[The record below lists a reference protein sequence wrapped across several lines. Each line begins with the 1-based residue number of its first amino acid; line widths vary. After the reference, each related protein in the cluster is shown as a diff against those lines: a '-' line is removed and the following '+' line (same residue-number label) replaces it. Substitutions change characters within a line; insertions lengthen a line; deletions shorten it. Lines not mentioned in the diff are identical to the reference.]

1 MADLLTMYAQADPD
15 KPGVVEDGNVLTYR
29 EFEARANQ
37 VAAAL
42 QELGVK
48 AGTKLVWCAQNST
61 EVVVLINAARKTG
74 AIAVPLNYRLSTE
87 EAAYVIDNS
96 DATVVL
102 FDVEQT
108 SQLEGAIAQC
118 PKVTEWAAFHCP
130 SDAAPSW
137 AKHLPTIADAKPTT
151 EVEPLEGTDDAGGT
165 MIYTSGTTGKPKGA
179 LRKGR
184 ADAAASGGA
193 LVQLI
198 GYEPGDVYL
207 TTGPLYH
214 SGPLGFMGIV
224 QLMGGTIIVQRHFDA
239 EEWLR
244 LIQEHKVTTTFSAP
258 TPLRRVVDLPDDVRA
273 KYDYSSMKRFV
284 ANAAPWPY
292 ELKRKY
298 VERLGEGSLWEVY
311 GSTELGVN
319 TVLKP
324 EDQLRKPGS
333 CGQAAPLVEVALFN
347 EEGNRVETP
356 MEPGELFVRSAGAFD
371 TYYKA
376 EEKYEENKRGDWI
389 TVGDIAYFD
398 EEGFFYICDRKN
410 DMIISGGMNIYPAE
424 IEAVLV
430 AHPAIA
436 DAAVFGVPS
445 DEWGESVHATVTL
458 YEGADATDEEIQAF
472 VRDHLASYKIPRSI
486 DRMAEIPRSASG
498 KILKKELRAPYWADR
513 DSKV

>member
-1 MADLLTMYAQADPD
+1 MPDLLTMYAAADPD
-15 KPGVVEDGNVLTYR
+15 KPGVIEGGTVLSYG

-42 QELGVK
+42 QDLGVK

-108 SQLEGAIAQC
+108 GQLEGAVAQC
-118 PKVTEWAAFHCP
+118 PKVTEWASFHC
-130 SDAAPSW
+130 DASASPSW
-137 AKHLPTIADAKPTT
+137 ATHLPSIADGLPTT
-151 EVEPLEGTDDAGGT
+151 EVEPLEGTEDAGGT

-224 QLMGGTIIVQRHFDA
+224 QLMGGTIVVQRHFDA

-244 LIQEHKVTTTFSAP
+244 LIQDHKVTTTFSAP
-258 TPLRRVVDLPDDVRA
+258 TPLRRVVDLPEEVRA

-284 ANAAPWPY
+284 ANAAPWPF

-298 VERLGEGSLWEVY
+298 VERLGDGSLWEVY

-324 EDQLRKPGS
+324 EDQMRKPGS
-333 CGQAAPLVEVALFN
+333 CGQAAPMVEVALFD
-347 EEGNRVETP
+347 EEGNRVEKP

-398 EEGFFYICDRKN
+398 DEGFFYICDRKN

-445 DEWGESVHATVTL
+445 DEWGESVHATITE
-458 YEGADATDEEIQAF
+458 YEGQSATDEEIQQF
-472 VRDHLASYKIPRSI
+472 CRDHLASYKIPRSI
-486 DRMAEIPRSASG
+486 DRMEEIPRSASG
-498 KILKKELRAPYWADR
+498 KVLKKELRAPYWAGR
-513 DSKV
+513 QTNV

>member
-1 MADLLTMYAQADPD
+1 MPDLLTTYADAHPD
-15 KPGVVEDGNVLTYR
+15 KPGVIEDGNVLTYA

-37 VAAAL
+37 FAAAL

-61 EVVVLINAARKTG
+61 EVVLIVNAARKAG
-74 AIAVPLNYRLSTE
+74 AVAVPLNYRLSTD

-102 FDVEQT
+102 FDIEQL
-108 SQLEGAIAQC
+108 SQLEGAVKEC
-118 PKVTEWAAFHCP
+118 PKVTEWATFHC
-130 SDAAPSW
+130 AAAESPSW
-137 AKHLPTIADAKPTT
+137 ARHLPSMAEACATSP
-151 EVEPLEGTDDAGGT
+151 VEPLEGTDEAGGT

-179 LRKGR
+179 LRRGR

-193 LVQLI
+193 LVQMI
-198 GYEPGDVYL
+198 GYEPSDVYL

-224 QLMGGTIIVQRHFDA
+224 QLMGGTIVVQRHFDA
-239 EEWLR
+239 EDWLR
-244 LIQEHKVTTTFSAP
+244 LIDTHKVTTTFSAP
-258 TPLRRVVDLPDDVRA
+258 TPLRRVVDLPESVRA
-273 KYDYSSMKRFV
+273 KYDYSSMKRFI
-284 ANAAPWPY
+284 ANAAPWPF

-319 TVLKP
+319 CVLRP
-324 EDQLRKPGS
+324 EDQMRKPGS
-333 CGQAAPLVEVALFN
+333 CGQAAPLVEVALFT
-347 EEGNRVETP
+347 EDGERVETP

-376 EEKYEENKRGDWI
+376 EEKYEASKRGDWI

-398 EEGFFYICDRKN
+398 DEGFFYICDRKN

-458 YEGADATDEEIQAF
+458 YEGASATDEEIQQF
-472 VRDHLASYKIPRSI
+472 CRDHLASYKIPRSI

-498 KILKKELRAPYWADR
+498 KILKKELRAPFWADR

>member
-1 MADLLTMYAQADPD
+1 MADLLTMYAAAHPD
-15 KPGVVEDGNVLTYR
+15 KPGVIEDGNVLTYG

-37 VAAAL
+37 VARAL
-42 QELGVK
+42 QALGVK

-61 EVVVLINAARKTG
+61 EVVVIVNAARKCG
-74 AIAVPLNYRLSTE
+74 AVAVPLNYRLSTD
-87 EAAYVIDNS
+87 EASYVIDNS

-102 FDVEQT
+102 FDVEQIG
-108 SQLEGAIAQC
+108 QLADAVERC
-118 PKVTEWAAFHCP
+118 PKVTQWAAFHGP
-130 SDAAPSW
+130 ADATPGW
-137 AKHLPTIADAKPTT
+137 AQHLPTLADAQSTD
-151 EVEPLEGTDDAGGT
+151 EAEPIEGDEDAGGT

-179 LRKGR
+179 LRRGR
-184 ADAAASGGA
+184 PDAAASGAA

-198 GYEPGDVYL
+198 GYQPGDVYL

-214 SGPLGFMGIV
+214 SGPLGFMGIA
-224 QLMGGTIIVQRHFDA
+224 QLMGGTVIVQRHFEA

-244 LIQEHKVTTTFSAP
+244 LIQEYKVTTTFSAP
-258 TPLRRVVDLPDDVRA
+258 TPLRRVVDLPAEVLA
-273 KYDYSSMKRFV
+273 KYDYSSMQRFV
-284 ANAAPWPY
+284 ANAAPWPF

-298 VERLGEGSLWEVY
+298 IERLGDGSLFEVY

-319 TVLKP
+319 TVLEP
-324 EDQLRKPGS
+324 ADQMRKPGS
-333 CGQAAPLVEVALFN
+333 CGKAAPGVEVALFDDA
-347 EEGNRVETP
+347 GNRVETP

-398 EEGFFYICDRKN
+398 DEGFFYICDRKN

-430 AHPAIA
+430 AHEAIA

-458 YEGADATDEEIQAF
+458 YDGASATDEEIQQFA
-472 VRDHLASYKIPRSI
+472 REHLASYKIPRSI

-498 KILKKELRAPYWADR
+498 KVLKKELRAPYWADR
-513 DSKV
+513 QSQV

>member
-1 MADLLTMYAQADPD
+1 MPDLLTMYAQADPD
-15 KPGVVEDGNVLTYR
+15 KPGVIEDGNVLTYG
-29 EFEARANQ
+29 EFETRANQ

-102 FDVEQT
+102 FDIEQQ
-108 SQLEGAIAQC
+108 SQLEAAVAQC

-130 SDAAPSW
+130 ESATPSW
-137 AKHLPTIADAKPTT
+137 AKHLPTIADGKPTT

-258 TPLRRVVDLPDDVRA
+258 TPLRRVVDLPEEIRS
-273 KYDYSSMKRFV
+273 KYDYSSMKRFI
-284 ANAAPWPY
+284 ANAAPWPF

-319 TVLKP
+319 CVLSP
-324 EDQLRKPGS
+324 DDQMRKPGS
-333 CGQAAPLVEVALFN
+333 CGQAAPLVEVALFD
-347 EEGNRVETP
+347 EDGNRVETP

-398 EEGFFYICDRKN
+398 DEGFFYICDRKN

-458 YEGADATDEEIQAF
+458 YDGASATDEEIQAF
-472 VRDHLASYKIPRSI
+472 VREHLASYKIPRSI
-486 DRMAEIPRSASG
+486 DRMDEIPRSASG

-513 DSKV
+513 QTNV

>member
-1 MADLLTMYAQADPD
+1 MPDLLTMYAAAHPD
-15 KPGVVEDGNVLTYR
+15 KPGVIEDGNVLTYA
-29 EFEARANQ
+29 EFEGRANQ

-61 EVVVLINAARKTG
+61 EVVVIVNAARKAG
-74 AIAVPLNYRLSTE
+74 AVAVPLNYRLSTD

-102 FDVEQT
+102 FDVEQI
-108 SQLEGAIAQC
+108 SQLEDAVARC
-118 PKVTEWAAFHCP
+118 PKVTEWAGFHGAA
-130 SDAAPSW
+130 DQAPSW
-137 AKHLPTIADAKPTT
+137 AKHLPSIANAKPTT
-151 EVEPLEGTDDAGGT
+151 EVEPLEGSEESGGT

-179 LRKGR
+179 LRRGG
-184 ADAAASGGA
+184 ANPETGGA
-193 LVQLI
+193 LVQMI
-198 GYEPGDVYL
+198 GYEPTDVYL

-224 QLMGGTIIVQRHFDA
+224 QLMGGTIVVQRHFTA
-239 EEWLR
+239 EDWLR
-244 LIQEHKVTTTFSAP
+244 LIDTHKVTTTFSAP
-258 TPLRRVVDLPDDVRA
+258 TPIRRVVDLPKEVRD
-273 KYDYSSMKRFV
+273 KYDYSSMKRV
-284 ANAAPWPY
+284 IANAAPWPF

-298 VERLGEGSLWEVY
+298 VEALGEGTLWEVY

-324 EDQLRKPGS
+324 EDQMRKPGS
-333 CGQAAPLVEVALFN
+333 CGQAAPLVEVALFDDD
-347 EEGNRVETP
+347 GNRVEKP
-356 MEPGELFVRSAGAFD
+356 MEPGELFVRSAAAFD

-376 EEKYEENKRGDWI
+376 EEKYESSKRGDWI
-389 TVGDIAYFD
+389 TVGDVAYFD
-398 EEGFFYICDRKN
+398 DEGFFYICDRKN

-430 AHPAIA
+430 AHDAIA

-458 YEGADATDEEIQAF
+458 YEGASVTDEEIQAF
-472 VRDHLASYKIPRSI
+472 VRDHMASYKIPRSI
-486 DRMAEIPRSASG
+486 DRVEEIPRSASG

>member
-1 MADLLTMYAQADPD
+1 MADLLTMYARADPN
-15 KPGVVEDGNVLTYR
+15 KPGVIEDGNVLRYGD
-29 EFEARANQ
+29 FEARANQ

-42 QELGVK
+42 QELGIK

-61 EVVVLINAARKTG
+61 DVVVLINAARKTG

-108 SQLEGAIAQC
+108 SQLEGAVAQC

-130 SDAAPSW
+130 ASATPSW
-137 AKHLPTIADAKPTT
+137 AKHLPTIADGKPTT

-184 ADAAASGGA
+184 AEAAASGAA

-198 GYEPGDVYL
+198 GYQPGDVYL

-224 QLMGGTIIVQRHFDA
+224 QLMGGTVIVQRHFEA

-244 LIQEHKVTTTFSAP
+244 LIQEHEVTTTFSAP
-258 TPLRRVVDLPDDVRA
+258 TPLRRVVDLPEEVRA

-284 ANAAPWPY
+284 ANAAPWPF

-298 VERLGEGSLWEVY
+298 VERLGDGSLFEVY

-319 TVLKP
+319 TVLEP
-324 EDQLRKPGS
+324 ADQMRKPGS
-333 CGQAAPLVEVALFN
+333 CGKAAPGVEVALFDG
-347 EEGNRVETP
+347 EGNRVETP

-398 EEGFFYICDRKN
+398 DEGFFYICDRKN

-445 DEWGESVHATVTL
+445 EEWGESVHATVTL
-458 YEGADATDEEIQAF
+458 YDGASVTDEEIQAF
-472 VRDHLASYKIPRSI
+472 VRDHMASYKIPRSI
-486 DRMAEIPRSASG
+486 DRMEEIPRSASG
-498 KILKKELRAPYWADR
+498 KVLKKELRAPYWADR
-513 DSKV
+513 QTNV

>member
-1 MADLLTMYAQADPD
+1 MADLLTMYAASQPD
-15 KPGVVEDGNVLTYR
+15 KPGVIEDGNVLTYA

-42 QELGVK
+42 QELGIK

-61 EVVVLINAARKTG
+61 DVVVLINAARKTG
-74 AIAVPLNYRLSTE
+74 AVAVPLNYRLSSD

-102 FDVEQT
+102 FDVEQA
-108 SQLEGAIAQC
+108 SQLEPCVAQC
-118 PKVTEWAAFHCP
+118 PKVTEWASFHC
-130 SDAAPSW
+130 DAAAAPEW
-137 AKHLPTIADAKPTT
+137 AKHLPTIAVGKPTT
-151 EVEPLEGTDDAGGT
+151 EVEPLEGTEDSGGT

-179 LRKGR
+179 LRRGR

-198 GYEPGDVYL
+198 GYEPGEVYL

-224 QLMGGTIIVQRHFDA
+224 QLMGGTIVVQRHFDA

-244 LIQEHKVTTTFSAP
+244 LIQDHKVTTTFSAP
-258 TPLRRVVDLPDDVRA
+258 TPLRRVVDLPEEIRS

-284 ANAAPWPY
+284 ANAAPWPF

-298 VERLGEGSLWEVY
+298 IERLGEGSLWEVY

-324 EDQLRKPGS
+324 EDQMRKPGS
-333 CGQAAPLVEVALFN
+333 CGQAAPLVEVALFD

-356 MEPGELFVRSAGAFD
+356 MEPGELYVRSAGAFD

-430 AHPAIA
+430 AHPAVA
-436 DAAVFGVPS
+436 DAAVYGIPS
-445 DEWGESVHATVTL
+445 DEWGESVHATITV
-458 YEGADATDEEIQAF
+458 YEGQSVTDEELQEFA
-472 VRDHLASYKIPRSI
+472 RGHLASYKIPRSV
-486 DRMAEIPRSASG
+486 DRMDEIPRSASG
-498 KILKKELRAPYWADR
+498 KILKKELRAPWWEGR
-513 DSKV
+513 SSKV